1 MPIRSE
7 QVTFPG
13 SGGQSLAARLDRPH
27 ASPRA
32 CALFAHCFTCGKDS
46 IAASRIS
53 RALAARGIAVLRF
66 DFTGLGGSD
75 GDFANTD
82 FSSNIDDLLSAAAF
96 LGRELLP
103 PGLLIG
109 HSLGGTAALAAGAR
123 LPEVKAVV
131 TLNAPYEPA
140 HIARLLAE
148 ATDGVRRDGT
158 ADVNI
163 GGRTFR
169 ITKRFLD
176 DLLERGAERDLRHLG
191 AALLVFHAPEDRIVP
206 VENARRI
213 YDAARHPKS
222 FVALDGA
229 DHLLRAKRDAEYL
242 ATILS
247 AWAPRYL
254 DGLSPPEARVLPSGE
269 VEVQEALTGKYGQ
282 RVTVGPHHLTAD
294 EPVDKG
300 GDDTGPSPY
309 GLLLAGLGACTS
321 MTLRM
326 YAAHKKL
333 PLERVSVRL
342 RHQKVR
348 AEDCPDCRS
357 SAGKVDVIEREIHL
371 EGALAEA
378 QRERMLEIAD
388 RCPVHRTLHS
398 EVVVRSRLSGPD
410 ED

>member
-7 QVTFPG
+7 PVNFPG

-27 ASPRA
+27 SSPRA

-53 RALAARGIAVLRF
+53 RALAERGIAVLRF

-75 GDFANTD
+75 GDFANSD
-82 FSSNIDDLLSAAAF
+82 FSSNVEDLLSAASF
-96 LGRELLP
+96 LGRELHP
-103 PGLLIG
+103 PELLVG
-109 HSLGGTAALAAGAR
+109 HSLGGTAVLAAAAR
-123 LPEVKAVV
+123 LADVKAVATV
-131 TLNAPYEPA
+131 NAPYETA
-140 HIARLLAE
+140 HIARLLAD
-148 ATDGVRRDGT
+148 ASGGVGPDGT
-158 ADVNI
+158 ANVVI

-169 ITKRFLD
+169 ITKQFFD
-176 DLLERGAERDLRHLG
+176 DLTVRDPDRDLRRLG
-191 AALLVFHAPEDRIVP
+191 AALLIFHAPEDRIVS

-229 DHLLRAKRDAEYL
+229 DHLLRAKRDAEYV
-242 ATILS
+242 AAILS
-247 AWAPRYL
+247 AWAARYL
-254 DGLSPPEARVLPSGE
+254 EAGSSPDARALPTGE
-269 VEVQEALTGKYGQ
+269 VEVCETLTGKYAQ
-282 RVTVGPHHLTAD
+282 RVTVGPHHLVVD
-294 EPVDKG
+294 EPVKNG

-326 YAAHKKL
+326 YAEHKGL

-348 AEDCPDCRS
+348 AEDCADCRTET
-357 SAGKVDVIEREIHL
+357 GKVDVIERELRL
-371 EGALAEA
+371 EGPLAPA
-378 QRERMLEIAD
+378 QRERLLEIAN
-388 RCPVHRTLHS
+388 RCPVHRTLHA
-398 EVVVRSRLSGPD
+398 EVVVRGRLSGAD
-410 ED
+410 GD